1 MTVRASKLIGDG
13 NIEQA
18 VSLLSFYLLGKDS
31 MLRDF
36 IGAAEADT
44 IARAMVERLSK
55 QLDVDPVAIAAELGI
70 ATGGQG
76 VTTAQ
81 PSNPRRVR

>member
-1 MTVRASKLIGDG
+1 MVTKSTSRAIELINGN

-18 VSLLSFYLLGKDS
+18 VSWISYYLMGKDS

-36 IGAAEADT
+36 LGAAEADT

-55 QLDVDPVAIAAELGI
+55 QLDADPVAIAK
-70 ATGGQG
+70 
-76 VTTAQ
+76 
-81 PSNPRRVR
+81 

>member
-1 MTVRASKLIGDG
+1 
-13 NIEQA
+13 
-18 VSLLSFYLLGKDS
+18 

-55 QLDVDPVAIAAELGI
+55 QLDVDPVAIAKELGI
-70 ATGGQG
+70 LEGGQG

-81 PSNPRRVR
+81 PSNPRRPS